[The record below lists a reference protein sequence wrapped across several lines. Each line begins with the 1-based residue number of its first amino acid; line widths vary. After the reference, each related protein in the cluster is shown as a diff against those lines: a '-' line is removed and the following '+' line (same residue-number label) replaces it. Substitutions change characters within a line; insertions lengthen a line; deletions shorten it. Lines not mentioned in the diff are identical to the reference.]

1 MTQLEIAAALDLSPA
16 VICRLVK
23 RGMPTDCPASADQ
36 WRRQNVR
43 ARVRVERAAAAS
55 EPTAPAGFAAPSSSF
70 IAPPPAPPSPARPH
84 AETLP
89 TECSYQEARR
99 RDAVASAEIREL
111 EVAELRGDL
120 VRRATVVAA
129 LGRRVASLREALLQ
143 MPARLVPQLA
153 ATTDPIK
160 MDQLLRDEV
169 TRALEQVSSASV

>member
-23 RGMPTDCPASADQ
+23 RGMPTDCPASAEQ

-43 ARVRVERAAAAS
+43 ARVRVERAAAESDS
-55 EPTAPAGFAAPSSSF
+55 EPSAVFAPPPSF
-70 IAPPPAPPSPARPH
+70 IAPPPAPPSPARPYTDNPP
-84 AETLP
+84 AA
-89 TECSYQEARR
+89 CSYQEARR

-120 VRRATVVAA
+120 VRRAAVVAA

-153 ATTDPIK
+153 ATTDPIE
-160 MDQLLRDEV
+160 MDQLLREEV